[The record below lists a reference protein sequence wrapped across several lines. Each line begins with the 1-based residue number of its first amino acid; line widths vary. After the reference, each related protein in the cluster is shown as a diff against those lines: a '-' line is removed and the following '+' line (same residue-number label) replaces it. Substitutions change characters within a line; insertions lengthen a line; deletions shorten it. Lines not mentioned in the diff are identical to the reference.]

1 MTAMGIGAMAG
12 RPAEWMREAAL
23 LAVTHQMQVDEAA
36 GLDPRAGWPGHAGDW
51 RHLIARAADLPLSPE
66 AWVEAAALAAERF
79 PEAAAAFSIL
89 AENPALFLP
98 TPSVFARIAVAG
110 LGLDYD
116 LALSAAIEAGRMVE
130 LCPPPGLAVPASQW
144 GLRLSPE
151 GLARSFRRVARARG
165 ERVAANHEPVLL
177 RPAQAAARI
186 LTSDGAVWLRSA
198 SRRMAQQLAADVAAL
213 LPMRGY
219 EIVEL
224 RPGEQVPPAEGAVP
238 LVLDL
243 FALEA
248 PPRLPVPTPTSAAA
262 RGGIIVLAPERFEEG
277 RMRAVDVAGCSAEEA
292 RTVWDAAGI
301 APETADALSPRF
313 RLTLAELVA
322 ARQEAETL
330 EALLGGDD
338 AVPSAPP
345 STARFA
351 QAIRAAGARRMGP
364 FVTNVQSD
372 VTLDDLVA
380 TPEMRAQLQ
389 DAIAWRRA
397 DARVWQEMGLPRDH
411 GEAHGLA
418 LLFSGP
424 PGGGKTF
431 AARCL
436 ANALGLN
443 LYRVD
448 LSQVVSKYIGETEKR
463 LAQIFDE
470 AEAGHGVLFFDEAD
484 AIFGKRSE
492 VKDAHD
498 RYANIEVGFLLQRLE
513 VFGGVVVLATNLRSN
528 LDPAFTRR
536 MQFIVDFPMPQRDE
550 REALW
555 QRNLP
560 HRDWREAGLDV
571 GMLADRFRLAGGNI
585 RNAAVAASHLAAA
598 EGAKLGQRHLA
609 LALVRELEK
618 SGQPRGAEDLGP
630 LADWLEST

>member
-1 MTAMGIGAMAG
+1 MTAMGIGASSG
-12 RPAEWMREAAL
+12 PSAEWMREAAL
-23 LAVTHQMQVDEAA
+23 LAATHHVQTGDAA
-36 GLDPRAGWPGHAGDW
+36 GLDPRAGWPERAAEWQD
-51 RHLIARAADLPLSPE
+51 LAARAADLPLTPE
-66 AWVEAAALAAERF
+66 AWAEAAALAAERF

-89 AENPALFLP
+89 AENPALHLP
-98 TPSVFARIAVAG
+98 TPSSFARIAVAG

-116 LALSAAIEAGRMVE
+116 VALGAGLDAGAGVD
-130 LCPPPGLAVPASQW
+130 LTPPPGLGVPSAQW
-144 GLRLSPE
+144 GMRLSPE
-151 GLARSFRRVARARG
+151 GLARSFRRVAPARG
-165 ERVAANHEPVLL
+165 DFVGVLHRPVLL
-177 RPAQAAARI
+177 RPARAVARI
-186 LTSDGAVWLRSA
+186 LASDGVVWLRSR

-213 LPMRGY
+213 LPTKGY
-219 EIVEL
+219 EVVEL
-224 RPGEQVPPAEGAVP
+224 RPGEAVPHSDGAMP

-248 PPRLPVPTPTSAAA
+248 PPRLPPVLG
-262 RGGIIVLAPERFEEG
+262 RGGVIVLAPERFDEG
-277 RMRAVDVAGCSAEEA
+277 RLRAVDVAEFTADEA
-292 RTVWDAAGI
+292 RSVWEAAGI
-301 APETADALSPRF
+301 APATADALCGRF
-313 RLTLAELVA
+313 KLTLAELVA

-330 EALLGGDD
+330 DALLRDGDTVPGG
-338 AVPSAPP
+338 PP
-345 STARFA
+345 STAQFA

-364 FVTNVQSD
+364 FVTNVLSD

-380 TPEMRAQLQ
+380 TPDMRAQLA

-397 DARVWQEMGLPRDH
+397 DARVWGQMGLPRDH

-536 MQFIVDFPMPQRDE
+536 MQFIVDFPMPQREE

-555 QRNLP
+555 RRNLP
-560 HRDWREAGLDV
+560 HGDWQEPGLDI
-571 GMLADRFRLAGGNI
+571 GMLAERFRLAGGNI
-585 RNAAVAASHLAAA
+585 RNAAVAAAHLAAA
-598 EGAKLGQRHLA
+598 EGVKLGQRHLA
-609 LALVRELEK
+609 RALVRELEK

-630 LADWLEST
+630 LAACLEGG

>member
-1 MTAMGIGAMAG
+1 MTAMGIGAVGG

-23 LAVTHQMQVDEAA
+23 LAVAHQVQADGAA
-36 GLDPRAGWPGHAGDW
+36 SLDPRAGWPERAAEW
-51 RHLIARAADLPLSPE
+51 RDLAARAADLPLAPE
-66 AWVEAAALAAERF
+66 GWAEAAAVAAERF

-89 AENPALFLP
+89 AENPALHLP
-98 TPSVFARIAVAG
+98 TPSVFARIAVAA

-116 LALSAAIEAGRMVE
+116 LALGAALEAGPGVE
-130 LCPPPGLAVPASQW
+130 LSPPPGLGVPSSQW
-144 GLRLSPE
+144 GLRLSAD
-151 GLARSFRRVARARG
+151 GLARSFRRVAPARG
-165 ERVAANHEPVLL
+165 DFVGVQHRPVLV
-177 RPAQAAARI
+177 RPARAAARI
-186 LTSDGAVWLRSA
+186 LASDGMVWLRSG

-213 LPMRGY
+213 LPAKGY

-224 RPGEQVPPAEGAVP
+224 RPGEPVPPADGGLP

-248 PPRLPVPTPTSAAA
+248 PPRLPVAVPG
-262 RGGIIVLAPERFEEG
+262 RGGVMVLAPERFDEG
-277 RMRAVDVAGCSAEEA
+277 RLRAVDVTGFAAEEA
-292 RTVWDAAGI
+292 RAVWDAARVQP
-301 APETADALSPRF
+301 ATADALCGRF

-322 ARQEAETL
+322 ARHEAETL
-330 EALLGGDD
+330 EALHGDGE
-338 AVPSAPP
+338 AVPSGPP

-364 FVTNVQSD
+364 FVTNVLSE

-380 TPEMRAQLQ
+380 TPDMRAQLA

-397 DARVWQEMGLPRDH
+397 DARVWREMGLPRDH

-555 QRNLP
+555 RRNLP
-560 HRDWREAGLDV
+560 QRDWQEDGLDL
-571 GMLADRFRLAGGNI
+571 GMLAERFRLAGGNI
-585 RNAAVAASHLAAA
+585 RNAAVAAAHLAAA

-609 LALVRELEK
+609 RALVRELEK

-630 LADWLEST
+630 LAAWLEGM

>member
-1 MTAMGIGAMAG
+1 
-12 RPAEWMREAAL
+12 
-23 LAVTHQMQVDEAA
+23 
-36 GLDPRAGWPGHAGDW
+36 
-51 RHLIARAADLPLSPE
+51 
-66 AWVEAAALAAERF
+66 
-79 PEAAAAFSIL
+79 
-89 AENPALFLP
+89 
-98 TPSVFARIAVAG
+98 
-110 LGLDYD
+110 
-116 LALSAAIEAGRMVE
+116 
-130 LCPPPGLAVPASQW
+130 
-144 GLRLSPE
+144 
-151 GLARSFRRVARARG
+151 
-165 ERVAANHEPVLL
+165 
-177 RPAQAAARI
+177 
-186 LTSDGAVWLRSA
+186 
-198 SRRMAQQLAADVAAL
+198 
-213 LPMRGY
+213 
-219 EIVEL
+219 
-224 RPGEQVPPAEGAVP
+224 
-238 LVLDL
+238 
-243 FALEA
+243 
-248 PPRLPVPTPTSAAA
+248 
-262 RGGIIVLAPERFEEG
+262 
-277 RMRAVDVAGCSAEEA
+277 
-292 RTVWDAAGI
+292 
-301 APETADALSPRF
+301 
-313 RLTLAELVA
+313 
-322 ARQEAETL
+322 
-330 EALLGGDD
+330 
-338 AVPSAPP
+338 
-345 STARFA
+345 
-351 QAIRAAGARRMGP
+351 
-364 FVTNVQSD
+364 
-372 VTLDDLVA
+372 
-380 TPEMRAQLQ
+380 
-389 DAIAWRRA
+389 
-397 DARVWQEMGLPRDH
+397 MGLPRDH

>member
-1 MTAMGIGAMAG
+1 MTAMGIGAVSG
-12 RPAEWMREAAL
+12 PSAEWMREAAL
-23 LAVTHQMQVDEAA
+23 LAASHHVQAGEAA
-36 GLDPRAGWPGHAGDW
+36 GLDPRAGWPERAPEWQD
-51 RHLIARAADLPLSPE
+51 LTARAADLPLTPE
-66 AWVEAAALAAERF
+66 AWAEAAVLAAERF

-89 AENPALFLP
+89 AENPALHLP
-98 TPSVFARIAVAG
+98 TASVFARIAVAG

-116 LALSAAIEAGRMVE
+116 LALGAALEAGPGVD
-130 LCPPPGLAVPASQW
+130 LTPPPGVAVPASQW

-151 GLARSFRRVARARG
+151 GLARSFRRVAPARG
-165 ERVAANHEPVLL
+165 DLVGTSHRPVLL
-177 RPAQAAARI
+177 RPARAAARI
-186 LTSDGAVWLRSA
+186 LASDGVVWLRSR

-213 LPMRGY
+213 LPAKGY
-219 EIVEL
+219 EVVEL
-224 RPGEQVPPAEGAVP
+224 RQGEAVPPCDGALP

-243 FALEA
+243 FALDA
-248 PPRLPVPTPTSAAA
+248 APRLPMAFPG
-262 RGGIIVLAPERFEEG
+262 RGGVIILAPERFDEG
-277 RMRAVDVAGCSAEEA
+277 RLRAVDVAEFTVEEA
-292 RTVWDAAGI
+292 RATWDAAGI
-301 APETADALSPRF
+301 AAATADALCGRF

-330 EALLGGDD
+330 DALQNDGDG
-338 AVPSAPP
+338 VPSGPP

-364 FVTNVQSD
+364 FVTNVLSD

-380 TPEMRAQLQ
+380 TPEMRAQLA

-397 DARVWQEMGLPRDH
+397 DARVWREMGLPRDQ

-536 MQFIVDFPMPQRDE
+536 MQFIVDFPMPQREE

-555 QRNLP
+555 RRNLP
-560 HRDWREAGLDV
+560 QDDWLEPGLDI
-571 GMLADRFRLAGGNI
+571 GMLAERFRLAGGNI
-585 RNAAVAASHLAAA
+585 RNAAVAAAHLAAA
-598 EGAKLGQRHLA
+598 EGVKLGQRHLA
-609 LALVRELEK
+609 RALVRELEK

-630 LADWLEST
+630 LAACLEGS